1 MSQIFNPNRLS
12 LARKR
17 NRLTKKSLA
26 SLVGLTPDSIT
37 RLENGTQSPQDE
49 TLKKLSKILK
59 YSEEFFYKDDPDLI
73 TAENVNFRSL
83 STMIAR
89 DRDAFLA
96 VGSLSFDI
104 IDWIDSKFVL
114 PKLNVPD
121 LSVGYTP
128 DTAAAVLR
136 NQWGVGQQPISDL
149 IKLIESKGVRV
160 FSLNESIETADAF
173 SLWRDGVPYIFLNGN
188 KTAERTR
195 FDISHELG
203 HIVLH
208 RGGRV
213 KESPIK
219 IIEKEADTFASC
231 FLMPEC
237 DVRSN
242 VNGFITIDRLLKLKL
257 RWKISLSAL
266 SYRVH
271 KLGIISDWQYRNFC
285 IEIRKRYGKTEP
297 ASIKSNGSSLWR
309 MIFSELWKDK
319 ISINHIAK
327 ELALP
332 ENEIVDLTKFESLD
346 IVGNNPHN
354 KNKLTLVN

>member
-1 MSQIFNPNRLS
+1 MTRTFNPNRLS

-37 RLENGTQSPQDE
+37 RLENGSQSPQDE
-49 TLKKLSKILK
+49 TINKLSNALK
-59 YSEEFFYKDDPDLI
+59 YSENFFFKDDPDMI
-73 TAENVNFRSL
+73 TADNVNFRSL

-104 IDWIDSKFVL
+104 IDWVDSKFVL

-128 DTAAAVLR
+128 DSAAAVLR
-136 NQWGVGQQPISDL
+136 DQWGVGQQPISDL

-160 FSLNESIETADAF
+160 LSLNESIETADAF
-173 SLWRDGVPYIFLNGN
+173 SLWRNGVPYIFLNGN

-237 DVRSN
+237 DVRSS
-242 VNGFITIDRLLKLKL
+242 VNGFITIDRLLKLKQ
-257 RWKISLSAL
+257 RWKVSLSAL
-266 SYRVH
+266 NYRIH
-271 KLGIISDWQYRNFC
+271 KLGIITDWQYRTFC

-297 ASIKSNGSSLWR
+297 DSIKSNGSSLWR

-319 ISINHIAK
+319 ITINHIAR
-327 ELALP
+327 ELSLP
-332 ENEIVDLTKFESLD
+332 VNEIINLTKFESLD
-346 IVGNNPHN
+346 VVNY
-354 KNKLTLVN
+354 KEKLKLVN

>member
-1 MSQIFNPNRLS
+1 MSQTFNSNRLS

-26 SLVGLTPDSIT
+26 SLIGLTPDSIT
-37 RLENGTQSPQDE
+37 RLENGTQSPQNE
-49 TLKKLSKILK
+49 TIKKLSETLN
-59 YSEEFFYKDDPDLI
+59 YSVEFFFKDDPDLI

-104 IDWIDSKFVL
+104 IDWVDSKFVL

-128 DTAAAVLR
+128 ESAAAVLR
-136 NQWGVGQQPISDL
+136 DQWGVGQKPISDL

-160 FSLNESIETADAF
+160 LSLNESIETADAF
-173 SLWRDGVPYIFLNGN
+173 SLWRNGVPYIFLNGN

-203 HIVLH
+203 HIVIH

-219 IIEKEADTFASC
+219 IIEKEADTFASY

-242 VNGFITIDRLLKLKL
+242 VNGFITIDKLLKLKQ
-257 RWKISLSAL
+257 RWKVSLSAL
-266 SYRVH
+266 SYRIH

-285 IEIRKRYGKTEP
+285 IEIRKRYGKNEP

-319 ISINHIAK
+319 ITINHIAK

-332 ENEIVDLTKFESLD
+332 VNEIVGLTKFESLD
-346 IVGNNPHN
+346 VVGNGTNH
-354 KNKLTLVN
+354 KNELKLVN